1 MKQIYLDH
9 SATTPMR
16 SEVIELVYDL
26 MKNHFGNPSSL
37 HKIGDDARG
46 YLQTARVQLAEALGA
61 ANTEEDEIY
70 FTSGGTE
77 ADNLAILGLAEQV
90 GKGHLMTSA
99 VEHHA
104 VLDTCKYL
112 ASHGFDLT
120 VLPVDQYGMVDP
132 DEVKKNLR
140 PDTFLVSLIHANNE
154 VGTINPVAQIG
165 EILQEAEVAFHIDA
179 VQSFGKIPV
188 KVNEIKA
195 DMITVSSHKINGPKG
210 VGALYKQHELQ
221 INRRVFG
228 GGQERGLR
236 SGTENLTGIAGFG
249 LAAELSQK
257 EMAKHAAYWQS
268 LRDYLVERLLAEIPF
283 SRLNGHPTE
292 RLPHNANVSFNYIE
306 AEALL
311 LHLALNGVCCSAGS
325 ACSSAD
331 GQPSHV
337 LAAMG
342 IAPEWAHGALR
353 MTIGIG
359 NTQEEMDA
367 TADLLKN
374 KVDML
379 RLSSPYYDAKTGGSS
394 GLKPKY

>member
-9 SATTPMR
+9 SATTPTR
-16 SEVIELVYDL
+16 PEVIELIYDL

-37 HKIGDDARG
+37 HQIGDDARG
-46 YLQTARVQLAEALGA
+46 YLQTARGQVAEALGA
-61 ANTEEDEIY
+61 AKTEEIY

-104 VLDTCKYL
+104 VLDTCRYL

-154 VGTINPVAQIG
+154 VGTINPVAEIG
-165 EILQEAEVAFHIDA
+165 KLLKEAEVNFHIDA

-210 VGALYKQHELQ
+210 VGALYKRHDLQ

-257 EMAKHAAYWQS
+257 EMEKNTAYWQS
-268 LRDYLVERLLAEIPF
+268 IRDHLLGRLLSEIPY

-292 RLPHNANVSFNYIE
+292 RLPHNANVSFNYLE
-306 AEALL
+306 AESLL
-311 LHLALNGVCCSAGS
+311 LYLALNGVCCSAGS
-325 ACSSAD
+325 ACSSAN
-331 GQPSHV
+331 GEPSHV

-342 IAPEWAHGALR
+342 LAPEWAHGALR
-353 MTIGIG
+353 VTIGMG
-359 NTQEEMDA
+359 NTKEEMDA
-367 TADLLKN
+367 TADLLKK
-374 KVDML
+374 KVEML
-379 RLSSPYYDAKTGGSS
+379 RLASPYYDAKTGGSS
-394 GLKPKY
+394 GLKPKA

>member
-9 SATTPMR
+9 SATTPTR
-16 SEVIELVYDL
+16 PEVIELVYDL

-37 HKIGDDARG
+37 HQIGDDARK
-46 YLQTARVQLAEALGA
+46 YLQGARTQLAAALGA
-61 ANTEEDEIY
+61 AETDEIY

-77 ADNLAILGLAEQV
+77 SDNLAILGLAEKV

-104 VLDTCKYL
+104 VLDACRYL
-112 ASHGFDLT
+112 GSHGFDLT
-120 VLPVDQYGMVDP
+120 ILPVDQYGMVDP

-154 VGTINPVAQIG
+154 VGTINPVAEIG
-165 EILQEAEVAFHIDA
+165 KILKEAEVVFHLDA

-188 KVNEIKA
+188 KAHETLA
-195 DMITVSSHKINGPKG
+195 DMITVSGHKINGPKG
-210 VGALYKQHELQ
+210 IGALYKRHDLE
-221 INRRVFG
+221 INRRIFG

-257 EMAKHAAYWQS
+257 EMAQHSADWQA
-268 LRDYLVERLLAEIPF
+268 LRDHLVERLLCEIPD
-283 SRLNGHPTE
+283 SRLNGHPTK
-292 RLPHNANVSFNYIE
+292 RLPHNANISFNYIE
-306 AEALL
+306 VEALL

-325 ACSSAD
+325 ACSSST
-331 GQPSHV
+331 GEPSHV

-342 IAPEWAHGALR
+342 LAPEWAHGALR
-353 MTIGIG
+353 MTIGMG
-359 NTQEEMDA
+359 NTQEEIDA
-367 TADLLKN
+367 TADLLN
-374 KVDML
+374 KKVEML
-379 RLSSPYYDAKTGGSS
+379 RLASPYYDVKTGGSS
-394 GLKPKY
+394 GLKPKD